1 MTQLLTQVTNTVT
14 NSVTTFDNYPFN
26 SFATFQ
32 GKLLG
37 AGTSGLFL
45 LDDEASV
52 EAPLATMSS
61 GLLHLGSDQQK
72 RVSDFYLAMR
82 SQGDITLRV
91 ATDENEPLEYTIK
104 PLTVETIRQRR
115 SPIGKGLKGT
125 YWRFEVECA
134 DLFDYDTMNIDAA
147 ILSRRL

>member
-1 MTQLLTQVTNTVT
+1 MIQLLTHVANTIT
-14 NSVTTFDNYPFN
+14 DSVTTFDNYPFN
-26 SFATFQ
+26 SFAMFQ

-52 EAPLATMSS
+52 ETPLATISS
-61 GLLHLGSDQQK
+61 GELHLGSDQQK
-72 RVSDFYLAMR
+72 RVTDFYLAMR
-82 SQGDITLRV
+82 SEGDITLRV
-91 ATDENEPLEYTIK
+91 SVDEGEPLEYVIK
-104 PLTVETIRQRR
+104 PLTVGTIRQRR

-125 YWRFEVECA
+125 YWRFELECA